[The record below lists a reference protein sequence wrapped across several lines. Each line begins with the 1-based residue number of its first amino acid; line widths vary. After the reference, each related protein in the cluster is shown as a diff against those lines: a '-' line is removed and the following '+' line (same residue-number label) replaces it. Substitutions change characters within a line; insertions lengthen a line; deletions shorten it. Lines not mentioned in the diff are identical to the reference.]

1 MSDREREG
9 EVSASP
15 SWNPPPFPFV
25 EEALDASYEVVK
37 ERGRYVVYL
46 TVVLAS
52 GAVRRKVSEQHDFRR
67 ADHAGRI
74 IHRNAVA
81 RIKPPRKE
89 AQ

>member
-1 MSDREREG
+1 MPDLG
-9 EVSASP
+9 QQGGKAAGP
-15 SWNPPPFPFV
+15 SWNPPAFPFV
-25 EEALDASYEVVK
+25 EEALDASYEVVE

-46 TVVLAS
+46 TVVLSS

-81 RIKPPRKE
+81 RISPPRKE
-89 AQ
+89 VQ